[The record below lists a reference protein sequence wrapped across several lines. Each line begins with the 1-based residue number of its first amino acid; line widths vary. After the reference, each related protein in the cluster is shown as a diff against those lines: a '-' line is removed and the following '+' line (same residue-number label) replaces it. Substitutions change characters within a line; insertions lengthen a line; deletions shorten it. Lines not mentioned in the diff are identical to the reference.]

1 MFGRTLLGEVGL
13 SGGSDVSVK
22 IRSYQKEDAGGVV
35 EVYRDAYDVLR
46 ASRGGRHSDE
56 IVDRIQSMSD
66 EALLDRLLVGYYLV
80 VAEDE
85 EDGALLGIGA
95 VSDRWIDR
103 VLRSARSKSHYVRLG
118 LQRGKGGVGLGT
130 LLRDVTLGRARELGY
145 RKVWGYAQPESKGWH
160 GKFGARFYPRH
171 DTYNPEHSM
180 MVHYY
185 EIELRKSIWNS
196 VRIEPCL
203 IRLGTLIPTLEARFR
218 NRRGTDGPHK
228 ERSGEK

>member
-1 MFGRTLLGEVGL
+1 M
-13 SGGSDVSVK
+13 
-22 IRSYQKEDAGGVV
+22 
-35 EVYRDAYDVLR
+35 
-46 ASRGGRHSDE
+46 
-56 IVDRIQSMSD
+56 
-66 EALLDRLLVGYYLV
+66 
-80 VAEDE
+80 
-85 EDGALLGIGA
+85 
-95 VSDRWIDR
+95 
-103 VLRSARSKSHYVRLG
+103 LRSARSKSHYVRLG

-185 EIELRKSIWNS
+185 EIELRKSIWNC

-203 IRLGTLIPTLEARFR
+203 FRLGKLIPTLEARFR
-218 NRRGTDGPHK
+218 DRRGTDGPRK

>member
-1 MFGRTLLGEVGL
+1 M
-13 SGGSDVSVK
+13 SVR
-22 IRSYQKEDAGGVV
+22 IRPYETEDAAGVV

-46 ASRGGRHSDE
+46 ASRGGRHADE
-56 IVDRIQSMSD
+56 IVDRVQAMSD
-66 EALLDRLLVGYYLV
+66 DALLDRLLVGYHLV
-80 VAEDE
+80 VAENE

-95 VSDRWIDR
+95 VSDRGIDR

-130 LLRDVTLGRARELGY
+130 LLREVTLGRARELGY
-145 RKVWGYAQPESKGWH
+145 RKVWGYAQLESKAWH

-180 MVHYY
+180 RVHYY
-185 EIELRKSIWNS
+185 EIELKKSFWNS

-203 IRLGTLIPTLEARFR
+203 FRVSKLVPTLKARFR
-218 NRRGTDGPHK
+218 DRRDNSEPQSDRKRGD
-228 ERSGEK
+228 